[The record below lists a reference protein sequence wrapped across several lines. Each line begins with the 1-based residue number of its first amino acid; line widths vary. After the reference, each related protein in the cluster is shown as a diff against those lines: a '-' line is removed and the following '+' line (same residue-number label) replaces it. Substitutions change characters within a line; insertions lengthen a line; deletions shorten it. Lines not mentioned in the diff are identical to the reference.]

1 MPLAPLLALLAA
13 AAAPSLTLAPEAARP
28 GDAVL
33 VRVAGAGREAPRGT
47 LGGRPLT
54 FWRAGAEW
62 RALAA
67 LPIETPAGELPAEA
81 EAGGAALRATLRIVE
96 PGFASRTLTLAPKYV
111 EPPEAVKARIAADR
125 KAFADAYARPFEPPA
140 FARPF
145 ALPRRAPTS
154 GRYGDQRVLN
164 GEKPSVHYGLDL
176 TGPRGAPVAA
186 ANAGRVV
193 LVRDAYLSGRSVVLW
208 HGAGIYTLYF
218 HLDRVDVRAGQVV
231 RRGQRIGRLGSTGR
245 STGPHLHWSVRVDGL
260 LVDPESLVAID
271 FARGVA
277 PARAPAPSPAVASP
291 ATVPPPT
298 PAPAAVAAPAAP
310 VAPATPAAQP

>member
-13 AAAPSLTLAPEAARP
+13 ATPSLTLAPEVARP

-33 VRVAGAGREAPRGT
+33 VRVTGAGPEAPRAT

-67 LPIETPAGELPAEA
+67 LPIETPAGDLPAEA
-81 EAGGAALRATLRIVE
+81 EAAGAALRGVLRIVE
-96 PGFASRTLTLAPKYV
+96 PGFSSRALTLAPKYV

-125 KAFADAYARPFEPPA
+125 KAFAEAYARPFEPPA
-140 FARPF
+140 FSRPF

-277 PARAPAPSPAVASP
+277 PARAPAPSRAVA
-291 ATVPPPT
+291 
-298 PAPAAVAAPAAP
+298 APAAVAAPGAPAAP
-310 VAPATPAAQP
+310 IAPAAAGAPPALPGAQR